1 MAEILGYS
9 NTSKA
14 VMNHVDEEDKRFLM
28 LDIADSQNGNLPVG
42 QSKTALVNEGGLYSL
57 IIGSKL
63 PNAGSLLGHTE
74 GQQILDLLPL
84 CDHGYSYVIWLMV

>member
-1 MAEILGYS
+1 MATALGYAKPQ
-9 NTSKA
+9 NTFA
-14 VMNHVDEEDKRFLM
+14 GHIDNEDKK
-28 LDIADSQNGNLPVG
+28 V
-42 QSKTALVNEGGLYSL
+42 ALIQGTPGGRQYRVVINESGLYSL
-57 IIGSKL
+57 ILSSKL

>member
-1 MAEILGYS
+1 MVVI
-9 NTSKA
+9 
-14 VMNHVDEEDKRFLM
+14 
-28 LDIADSQNGNLPVG
+28 
-42 QSKTALVNEGGLYSL
+42 NESGLYSL
-57 IIGSKL
+57 ILSSKL